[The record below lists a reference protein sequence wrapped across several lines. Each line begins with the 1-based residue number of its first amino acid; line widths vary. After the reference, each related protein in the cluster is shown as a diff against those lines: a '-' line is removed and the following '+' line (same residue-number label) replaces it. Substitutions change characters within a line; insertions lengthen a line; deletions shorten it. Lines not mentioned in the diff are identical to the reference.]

1 MREIKFRA
9 WDRIEEMFR
18 VARLDMAD
26 VSLYKTLINGKA
38 YDYWN
43 DAMLMQYA
51 GLKDSNGKD
60 IYEGDIIKHKLGSKK
75 TVWFKNGAFVI
86 SHENSN
92 VYLLYDLVIEDDC
105 LTDWEVIGNIYE
117 D

>member
-1 MREIKFRA
+1 MREVKFRA
-9 WDRIEEMFR
+9 WDKTEGLFNI
-18 VARLDMAD
+18 ARLDMVDGSA
-26 VSLYKTLINGKA
+26 YRTLINGKA

-43 DAMLMQYA
+43 DIILMQYT
-51 GLKDSNGKD
+51 GLKDSNMKD
-60 IYEGDIIKHKLGSKK
+60 IYEGDIIKHKLGSTK

-105 LTDWEVIGNIYE
+105 LIDWEVIGNIYE